1 MNLIEIK
8 SPAKLNLHLQVL
20 NRRLDGFHNISSLF
34 TLIDITDG
42 MSFKRTDK
50 YIDLVE
56 STPIKDNIVQK
67 AAMLLKENY
76 GVSKGVTINLSK
88 SIPDQKGLGG
98 GSSNAASTL
107 LCLNKLWD
115 LDLTQLELQSLALQ
129 LGSDV
134 PFFLY
139 GKTAWAEGRGE
150 LLSSFQY
157 RERFF
162 ILIFPDEKIN
172 TKEAFNSFKIKD
184 DVQLKKE
191 NFHDDLSFNSFE
203 KWARNKYSNIN
214 SLFRKFESIGKPRL
228 SGTGSTIFIE
238 FDSEDQARLVL
249 KRNPELVF
257 VKSLDRSPLMQ
268 IIE

>member
-107 LCLNKLWD
+107 LCLNKLWGFRI
-115 LDLTQLELQSLALQ
+115 LTQRTSITCT
-129 LGSDV
+129 S
-134 PFFLY
+134 
-139 GKTAWAEGRGE
+139 T
-150 LLSSFQY
+150 
-157 RERFF
+157 RF
-162 ILIFPDEKIN
+162 
-172 TKEAFNSFKIKD
+172 
-184 DVQLKKE
+184 
-191 NFHDDLSFNSFE
+191 
-203 KWARNKYSNIN
+203 RC
-214 SLFRKFESIGKPRL
+214 SLFYIWKNCLG
-228 SGTGSTIFIE
+228 
-238 FDSEDQARLVL
+238 
-249 KRNPELVF
+249 
-257 VKSLDRSPLMQ
+257 
-268 IIE
+268 

>member
-20 NRRLDGFHNISSLF
+20 DRRLDGFHNISSLF
-34 TLIDITDG
+34 NLIDIADA
-42 MSFKRTDK
+42 MRFKRTDK

-56 STPIKDNIVQK
+56 STPIQDNIVLK

-76 GVSKGVTINLSK
+76 GVNKGVKINLSK

-107 LCLNKLWD
+107 ICLNKLWD
-115 LDLTQLELQSLALQ
+115 LDLPKPELQSLALK

-134 PFFLY
+134 PFFVH

-150 LLSSFQY
+150 LLSSFPY
-157 RERFF
+157 KERFF
-162 ILIFPDEKIN
+162 ILIFPDEKIS
-172 TKEAFNSFKIKD
+172 TREAFNSLKIKEE
-184 DVQLKKE
+184 VKLNKE
-191 NFHDDLSFNSFE
+191 NFSNELSFNSFE
-203 KWARNKYSNIN
+203 NWVREKYSNIN
-214 SLFRKFESIGKPRL
+214 SLFKKFEPIGKPRL

-238 FDSEDQARLVL
+238 FDSEDKARIHL
-249 KRNPELVF
+249 KRNPELVL
-257 VKSLDRSPLMQ
+257 VKSLERSPLMQ